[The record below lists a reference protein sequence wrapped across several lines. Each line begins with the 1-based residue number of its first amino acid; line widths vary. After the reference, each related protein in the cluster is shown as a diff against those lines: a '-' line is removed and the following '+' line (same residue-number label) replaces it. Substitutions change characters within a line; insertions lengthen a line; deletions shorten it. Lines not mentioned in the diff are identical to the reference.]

1 MTRRSHEL
9 ELENLRLHREVAE
22 LRALHMRHMEAL
34 KESSALLLKSRP
46 PRPHI
51 SAEKKLLIA
60 GEQRFRCA
68 GDRERCPCWILN
80 QGSFDESGFE
90 IDHSPAWRDAYRSDR
105 LSLQALCHSCHAL
118 KTRLERIRDQ
128 EVRGE
133 EDVDDGAS
141 SQS

>member
-1 MTRRSHEL
+1 
-9 ELENLRLHREVAE
+9 
-22 LRALHMRHMEAL
+22 MRHMEAL

-68 GDRERCPCWILN
+68 GDHERCPCWILN

-90 IDHSPAWRDAYRSDR
+90 IDHSPAWRDACRSDR

-128 EVRGE
+128 EEVRGE
-133 EDVDDGAS
+133 GDVDDRES